1 VINLVGKLLE
11 IIMEGKRRFR
21 LNNLDWVNTLF
32 LVLTPLATI
41 ALVVVYVKKD
51 GFDPLMLIPA
61 VMMYFISGLSI
72 TAGYHR
78 LFSHKA
84 YQANS
89 FLKFIYLL
97 FGAGAFQ
104 NSALKWCTDHRRHHA
119 HCDDEKDPYNIRE
132 GFWWAHMG
140 WVMVKEEEKYNGI
153 YAKDLASDKL
163 VWLQH
168 KYYLP
173 LCVLSGFII
182 PTIIGYFMGS
192 ALGGLAV
199 VGVGRVVFVHHCTFF
214 INSWAHM
221 WGTQPYTD
229 TNTAKDNFLLAVFS
243 YGEGY
248 HNFHHFFQNDYR
260 NGVRWYQY
268 DPTKW
273 LILLS
278 EKAGWAHSLKR
289 TSEEEILKAK
299 LEMTEK
305 RLATK
310 GADLSALDQVKQ
322 KIDEAILNLQELR
335 RELKRASDTSEL
347 ELLIKEELKALR
359 AAFDAWSYSAT
370 RLNFA

>member
-1 VINLVGKLLE
+1 
-11 IIMEGKRRFR
+11 MEGKKRFR

-32 LVLTPLATI
+32 LTLTPLATI
-41 ALVVVYVKKD
+41 VLVAAYVKKD

-61 VMMYFISGLSI
+61 VLMYFISGMSI

-78 LFSHKA
+78 LFSHRS

-104 NSALKWCTDHRRHHA
+104 NSALKWCTDHRRHHT

-140 WVMVKEEEKYNGI
+140 WVMVKEEEKYNGA

-199 VGVGRVVFVHHCTFF
+199 IGVGRVVFVHHCTFF

-229 TNTAKDNFLLAVFS
+229 TNTAKDNFVLAVFS

-248 HNFHHFFQNDYR
+248 HNFHHYFQTDYR

-273 LILLS
+273 LINLS
-278 EKAGWAHSLKR
+278 AKAGWAHSLKR

-305 RLATK
+305 NLAVK
-310 GADLSALDQVKQ
+310 GADLSALDHVKQ
-322 KIDEAILNLQELR
+322 SIDEAILNLQELR
-335 RELKRASDTSEL
+335 RELKKASDTSEL
-347 ELLIKEELKALR
+347 EGRIKEELKALR
-359 AAFDAWSYSAT
+359 AAFDTWSYNAT
-370 RLNFA
+370 KLNFA

>member
-1 VINLVGKLLE
+1 MDGKS
-11 IIMEGKRRFR
+11 RFR
-21 LNNLDWVNTLF
+21 LNNMDWVNTLF
-32 LVLTPLATI
+32 LTITPLATI
-41 ALVVVYVKKD
+41 VLVTAYVKKD
-51 GFDPLMLIPA
+51 GFDPLFLIPA
-61 VMMYFISGLSI
+61 VLMYFISGMSI

-78 LFSHKA
+78 LFSHRA
-84 YQANS
+84 YQANG
-89 FLKFIYLL
+89 FIKFIYLF

-104 NSALKWCTDHRRHHA
+104 NSALKWCTDHRRHHT
-119 HCDDEKDPYNIRE
+119 HCDEEKDPYNIRK

-140 WVMVKEEEKYNGI
+140 WVMVKEEEKYNGV

-173 LCVLSGFII
+173 LCVLTGFII
-182 PTIIGYFMGS
+182 PAIIGHFMGS
-192 ALGGLAV
+192 ALGGLAII
-199 VGVGRVVFVHHCTFF
+199 GVGRVVFVHHCTFF

-229 TNTAKDNFLLAVFS
+229 TNTAKDNFVLAVFS

-260 NGVRWYQY
+260 NGVRWFQY

-273 LILLS
+273 LILLT
-278 EKAGWAHSLKR
+278 ERIGWAHSLKR
-289 TSEEEILKAK
+289 TSEEEILKAR

-305 RLATK
+305 NLATK

-322 KIDEAILNLQELR
+322 KIDEAILNLGELR
-335 RELKRASDTSEL
+335 KELKRASDTTEL
-347 ELLIKEELKALR
+347 EKLIKEELKALR

>member
-1 VINLVGKLLE
+1 
-11 IIMEGKRRFR
+11 MEGKRRFR

-41 ALVVVYVKKD
+41 ALVAAYVKKD

-104 NSALKWCTDHRRHHA
+104 NSALKWCTDHRRHHT
-119 HCDDEKDPYNIRE
+119 HCDEEKDPYNIRE

-278 EKAGWAHSLKR
+278 EKTGWAHSLKR